1 MLKLFIVT
9 ADTKKMGSLLRELEA
24 DRFEIKQA
32 ASFVLA
38 YPLLAEF
45 VPDIV
50 LLDFLSLKTEE
61 SEWEIPENVSLAKNP
76 LIMGLLPADDYEE
89 IALKP
94 GLDDFIR
101 WPGSVNELKVR
112 LVRLAE
118 KWGMSEP
125 GIIRAGDLII
135 DTLGCEVTLSGRLL
149 DLTFREFELLK
160 FLAQNRGRVFSREA
174 LLNKVWGY
182 DYYGGDRTVDVH
194 ITRLRGKIEDSSH
207 TFVETVRNIGYRFK
221 RRF

>member
-1 MLKLFIVT
+1 
-9 ADTKKMGSLLRELEA
+9 MGTLLRELEA

-101 WPGSVNELKVR
+101 WPGSVNE
-112 LVRLAE
+112 
-118 KWGMSEP
+118 P
-125 GIIRAGDLII
+125 
-135 DTLGCEVTLSGRLL
+135 
-149 DLTFREFELLK
+149 
-160 FLAQNRGRVFSREA
+160 
-174 LLNKVWGY
+174 
-182 DYYGGDRTVDVH
+182 DRKSVV
-194 ITRLRGKIEDSSH
+194 
-207 TFVETVRNIGYRFK
+207 
-221 RRF
+221 

>member
-9 ADTKKMGSLLRELEA
+9 ADTKKMGTLLRELEA

-194 ITRLRGKIEDSSH
+194 ITRLRGKIEDQTH